1 MTAKKIPLVEFS
13 FYEESNIILAG
24 FPAGLKVD
32 IHVAKEVVES
42 RLIFT
47 QNKEHYLVL
56 DFSNIKEVSSE
67 AKEYMQHPD
76 GGLKNILGAAL
87 IATNPVASMI
97 ANVFMKTP
105 KHFQAK
111 FFSEREEGLQW
122 IKGLQKQRVN
132 NVPQK

>member
-1 MTAKKIPLVEFS
+1 MTAKKNPLVEFS
-13 FYEESNIILAG
+13 YYEKDDIVLAG

-32 IHVAKEVVES
+32 IQVAKEVVES
-42 RLIFT
+42 RLMFT
-47 QNKEHYLVL
+47 KNKEHYLVL

-67 AKEYMQHPD
+67 AKEFMQRPD

-111 FFSEREEGLQW
+111 FFSEKEEGIKW
-122 IKGLQKQRVN
+122 IKALQKERIN
-132 NVPQK
+132 NVSKK